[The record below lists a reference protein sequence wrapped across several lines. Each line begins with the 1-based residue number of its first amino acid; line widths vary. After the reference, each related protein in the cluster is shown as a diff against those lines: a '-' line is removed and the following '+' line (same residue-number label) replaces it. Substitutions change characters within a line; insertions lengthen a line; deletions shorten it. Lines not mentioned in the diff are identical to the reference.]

1 MVQVSSIFQTA
12 VVEVEWKPVSDEVYK
27 ILKLFKFWDGT
38 YHWYLIF
45 LGFVCGYSLLG
56 ESKQTC

>member
-1 MVQVSSIFQTA
+1 MVQVSNIFQIA
-12 VVEVEWKPVSDEVYK
+12 VVEAEWKPVSDEVYK
-27 ILKLFKFWDGT
+27 ILKLFKFWDDT